1 MNRKNKGIRL
11 KGNLKTVDTVT
22 MTLMCL
28 IPAFFI
34 FLFSYV
40 PMFGIVLAFKDFRY
54 DKGIW
59 GSDWIGFKNFILLF
73 KTGKFATLVRNTIGL
88 NLLFMLASTV
98 SAVGVAILL
107 FEVKKRIKVKIYQ
120 TLMLL
125 PYFISWVIVSYIAY
139 TLLNPVSGVLNQ
151 FLTIF
156 GLKPIDW
163 YGDPKYWPWI
173 LTIAS
178 VWKGVGYGSVVY
190 YAALMGL
197 DSTYFEAARID
208 GASKWQEIRYITL
221 PSLVPIITIQT
232 ILSIGGI
239 MRADFGLFYQ
249 VSRNVGT
256 LYPVTDVLDTYIYRM
271 LMLQNNVGISS
282 AASFLQSVV
291 GCALVLITNW
301 IVNKVEPENA
311 LI

>member
-1 MNRKNKGIRL
+1 MKKKSTGIRR
-11 KGNLKTVDTVT
+11 KGSLQTVDTISLT
-22 MTLMCL
+22 AMCL
-28 IPAFFI
+28 IPAVFI

-40 PMFGIVLAFKDFRY
+40 PMFGIVLAFKNFRY
-54 DKGIW
+54 DQGIW
-59 GSDWIGFKNFILLF
+59 GSAWVGLKNFQLLI
-73 KTGKFATLVRNTIGL
+73 KTGKLAVLVRNTVCL
-88 NLLFMLASTV
+88 NLLFMAAGTI
-98 SAVGVAILL
+98 SAVAVAILL

-125 PYFISWVIVSYIAY
+125 PYFISWVIVSYISYAI
-139 TLLNPVSGVLNQ
+139 LNPASGTLNQ
-151 FLTIF
+151 LLTVF
-156 GLKPIDW
+156 GMKPIDW

-232 ILSIGGI
+232 VLGIGGI

-249 VSRNVGT
+249 VTRNVGT
-256 LYPVTDVLDTYIYRM
+256 LYPVTDVLDTYIYR
-271 LMLQNNVGISS
+271 LLLEQNNVTISS
-282 AASFLQSVV
+282 AASLLQSVV

-301 IVNKVEPENA
+301 IVTKVEPDNA
-311 LI
+311 VI

>member
-11 KGNLKTVDTVT
+11 KGNLKTVDTVS